1 MRPFTTWQSR
11 RIAAA
16 SSTEVPPNFM
26 TTHRGR
32 SLLSA
37 CTDFSSRNKKP
48 TCQLLLAVG
57 LCQPLKLVLLSSP
70 DALPQKT
77 RNACR
82 HSDRNS
88 LHLPGDGI
96 HGQHEVSC
104 SAPGG
109 AAAPRFPRGILRRT
123 APGDQA
129 AYAGRQSCAAHS
141 RADVLLVFC
150 SSCFPIH
157 S

>member
-1 MRPFTTWQSR
+1 
-11 RIAAA
+11 
-16 SSTEVPPNFM
+16 M
-26 TTHRGR
+26 TTHCGR
-32 SLLSA
+32 SLVSPGNSLITFLLAKEKTHLPVASGCGSLSA
-37 CTDFSSRNKKP
+37 
-48 TCQLLLAVG
+48 A
-57 LCQPLKLVLLSSP
+57 KLVLLSSP
-70 DALPQKT
+70 DALPRKT
-77 RNACR
+77 HNSCR

-104 SAPGG
+104 FAPGG

-129 AYAGRQSCAAHS
+129 AYADRQSCAAHS